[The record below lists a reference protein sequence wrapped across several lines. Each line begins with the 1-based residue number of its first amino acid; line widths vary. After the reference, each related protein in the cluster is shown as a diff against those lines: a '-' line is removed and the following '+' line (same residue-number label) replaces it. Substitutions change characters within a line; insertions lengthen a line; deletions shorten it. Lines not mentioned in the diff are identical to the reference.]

1 MLRRFS
7 LLVVVVLFFMPAL
20 ASAGLISIYVA
31 TGGDASGTITPKT
44 GGSKTGGYAVSAKTF
59 TLTPAK
65 NYTLDRVTNNSVT
78 VPGAKISGPVAGSW
92 SYTVPLSS
100 VSQTVFV
107 YFKSSVPAQPPVLIA
122 SAPTSITTAL
132 NTPMTISG
140 ATSTILYLQPGTKA
154 KFKWTSA
161 SSAAVFSPISSSV
174 RSPGYISTSFTAAQ
188 AGSYSATLTLT
199 APGAE
204 SSTAN
209 VAITVQ
215 GPGVGASNFCISCHQ
230 SEGRVYGGSRHAA
243 TAQGPTCDKCHNPG
257 LILQHPG
264 LALSTMGNVCVQCH
278 GSDPAKHPFA
288 IGSSTCVSCHDPHTA
303 IATSGAAG
311 APHYNNITTA
321 DPPYPASYMTSKATC
336 LDCHF
341 EDALNKTVRTQWAK
355 SGHANIHSPAWT
367 TYDFKTKAGC
377 VQCHTTT
384 GFIAYSTGKVT
395 TAWGVAS
402 DKTKELLTCDGCH
415 SDFTKGIVALVDPI
429 RPYADTP
436 DYINKEVGI
445 SNICMDCHSGRN
457 TGRSIQSTDFT
468 HQAFIS
474 PHYKSSG
481 GVFYAKEGY
490 HFPGQTYGF
499 YSTNTHRNIGMA
511 NTHNTG
517 TAGPC
522 VGCHM
527 TQTQSHLFKTIS
539 TASNGS
545 IALIRSTMCA
555 NCHGTTLTDTTKIN
569 AHKDSFN
576 ATLLTLN
583 SALAYK
589 GFVYSLDNTF
599 TDTTN
604 WGADQIGANMMG
616 GAFNYTLLRY
626 EQAAYIH
633 NEDYAKKLLFDSID
647 AVYNGGTITGNLN
660 ATLLAMVDNNLITS
674 TTAAKVADYKSTKHC
689 ISCHPTLSGAHAVH
703 VGDLVPLIETYGD
716 GGNYSTTTMY
726 RYGCANC
733 HPTDPAMH
741 MNGIVDVT
749 IQPDAAAGTLRIR
762 NYNVT
767 ADGLYPGSG
776 ITGTKGSSIVCANV
790 YCHSNGY
797 TGNPVYATTPDWYGG
812 KFTGDKCANCH
823 GNSPNT
829 RSAFSNVTTYGS
841 PAHTIH
847 VVGIHALNILNGNSG
862 NLPAGSSGSVG
873 HGIASQATTLNCNIC
888 HADTVTFSRND
899 NNTICASCHQGQGNL
914 AVIANKANHV
924 NGSINVAFANISV
937 VSKAQLESAS
947 FAAYS
952 ANYWSRNGGNYKN
965 GAGAYD
971 VSKVTLRN
979 GASYDGTG
987 GCSNVA
993 CHMGQAVNW
1002 SNTNSPSYCALCH
1015 TSL

>member
-44 GGSKTGGYAVSAKTF
+44 GGYAISAKTF
-59 TLTPAK
+59 TLTPAT
-65 NYTLDRVTNNSVT
+65 NHTLDRVTNNGVT
-78 VPGAKISGPVAGSW
+78 VPGAQISGPATGPW
-92 SYTVPLSS
+92 SYTVPFSATGQI
-100 VSQTVFV
+100 VYV
-107 YFKSSVPAQPPVLIA
+107 YFKNSVPSQPPVLKA
-122 SAPTSITTAL
+122 SAPGGVTTTV
-132 NTPMTISG
+132 NTPLSISG
-140 ATSTILYLQPGTKA
+140 AMSTILYLQPGTKA
-154 KFKWTSA
+154 KFKWTST
-161 SSAAVFSPISSSV
+161 SGAVFSPISSSV
-174 RSPGYISTSFTAAQ
+174 TSPKYISTSFRADTG
-188 AGSYSATLTLT
+188 GSYVATLTLT

-209 VAITVQ
+209 INVTVQ
-215 GPGVGASNFCISCHQ
+215 QPGIRASNFCISCHQ
-230 SEGRVYGGSRHAA
+230 SEGTVYGGSRHAVS
-243 TAQGPTCDKCHNPG
+243 TQGPTCAKCHNPG
-257 LILQHPG
+257 LTLQHPG
-264 LALSTMGNVCVQCH
+264 LALATMGNVCVQCH
-278 GSDPAKHPFA
+278 GADPVKHPFA
-288 IGSSTCVSCHDPHTA
+288 IGSNTCVSCHDPHTA
-303 IATSGAAG
+303 IAATGASG

-321 DPPYPASYMTSKATC
+321 DPPYPASYVTSQATC

-341 EDALNKTVRTQWAK
+341 ESALNKTVRIQWAK

-367 TYDFKTKAGC
+367 TYDFKTRTGC

-402 DKTKELLTCDGCH
+402 DKTKELLTCVGCH
-415 SDFTKGIVALVDPI
+415 SDFTKGIVAVVDPI

-436 DYINKEVGI
+436 DYINREVGI

-457 TGRSIQSTDFT
+457 TGRSIQSADFT
-468 HQAFIS
+468 NQAFIS

-490 HFPGQTYGF
+490 HFPGQTYDF

-511 NTHNTG
+511 NINGTG

-527 TQTQSHLFKTIS
+527 TQAQSHLFKTIS

-545 IALIRSTMCA
+545 IASIRSTMCS
-555 NCHGTTLTDTTKIN
+555 NCHGPTFNDTATIN
-569 AHKDSFN
+569 SHKDSFN
-576 ATLLTLN
+576 ATLLTLK
-583 SALAYK
+583 SALAFQ
-589 GFVYSLDNTF
+589 GFVYSPDNTF
-599 TDTTN
+599 TNKTN
-604 WGADQIGANMMG
+604 WGADQVVGANMMG
-616 GAFNYTLLRY
+616 GAFNYTLLLY

-647 AVYNGGTITGNLN
+647 AVYNNGIITGDLN
-660 ATLLAMVDNNLITS
+660 ATLKAMVDGGLIIS
-674 TTAAKVADYKSTKHC
+674 TTAAKVADYKSTRHC

-703 VGDLVPLIETYGD
+703 VGNLVPLTETYGD
-716 GGNYSTTTMY
+716 GANYSMATMY

-733 HPTDPAMH
+733 HPTDPVMH
-741 MNGIVDVT
+741 MNGSVDVT
-749 IQPDAAAGTLRIR
+749 IQPDVAAGTLRNR
-762 NYNVT
+762 NQGS
-767 ADGLYPGSG
+767 ADGLNVAGSG
-776 ITGTKGSSIVCANV
+776 ITGTSGSSIVCANV

-797 TGNPVYATTPDWYGG
+797 VGNLVYATIPEWYKGT
-812 KFTGDKCANCH
+812 FTGDKCANCH
-823 GNSPNT
+823 GNSP
-829 RSAFSNVTTYGS
+829 STTIPGS
-841 PAHTIH
+841 SAHTIH
-847 VVGIHALNILNGNSG
+847 VVGIHALNIFNGNSG
-862 NLPAGSSGSVG
+862 NLPVGSSGNVG
-873 HGIASQATTLNCNIC
+873 HGIASQSTTLNCNIC
-888 HADTVTFSRND
+888 HADTVTSSRND
-899 NNTICASCHQGQGNL
+899 NNTICVSCHQNQGHL
-914 AVIANKANHV
+914 MVIANRTNHV
-924 NGSINVAFANISV
+924 NGFADVAFANISV

-952 ANYWSRNGGNYKN
+952 ANYWSRNGGNFKN

-971 VSKVTLRN
+971 VSKVTLKN

-993 CHMGQAVNW
+993 CHMGQTVNW
-1002 SNTNSPSYCALCH
+1002 SNTNAPSYCALCH